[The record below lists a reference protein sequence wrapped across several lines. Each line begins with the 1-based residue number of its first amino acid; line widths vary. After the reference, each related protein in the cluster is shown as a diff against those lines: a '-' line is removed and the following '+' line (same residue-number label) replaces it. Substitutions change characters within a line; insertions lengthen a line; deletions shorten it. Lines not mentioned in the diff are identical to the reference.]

1 MDRLEA
7 MSVIVAVNETGSF
20 SAASRR
26 LKTPVATVSRAVAE
40 LEARLKAQLFQR
52 SSRQMTLTDAGRSY
66 IEACKRIIEQVDDA
80 ERTVSGEYRIPKGDL
95 AVTAPWGLG
104 HMHLVPLAAEFLDA
118 FPEIALRLVL
128 TDRVVNTVDENI
140 DVSIRIGPLP
150 DSSLIATRVS
160 SVRIVLCAAPP
171 YLAAR
176 GTPRT
181 PDDLVDHDCIGIAD
195 LAPQRSWKFA
205 QGGRELAAPIRSR
218 LTVNDSEAAIDA
230 AIAGA
235 GIARVMSYKMEAAR
249 RAGTLCIVLQ
259 EYEPEPLPMHIMYT
273 ERKPMPLKLRAFL
286 NWVTPRLKARLA

>member
-26 LKTPVATVSRAVAE
+26 LKTPVATVSRTVAE
-40 LEARLKAQLFQR
+40 LESRLNAQLFQR
-52 SSRQMTLTDAGRSY
+52 SSRQMTLTDSGRSY

-80 ERTVSGEYRIPKGDL
+80 ERTVSGEYRIAKGDL

-104 HMHLVPLAAEFLDA
+104 HMHLVPIAAEFLEA
-118 FPEIALRLVL
+118 YPEIALRMVL
-128 TDRVVNTVDENI
+128 TDRVVKTAEENI
-140 DVSIRIGPLP
+140 DVSIRIGALP
-150 DSSLIATRVS
+150 DSKLIATRIG
-160 SVRIVLCAAPP
+160 SVRIVLCASPS

-176 GTPRT
+176 GQPKTL
-181 PDDLVDHDCIGIAD
+181 DDLVHHDCISIDD
-195 LAPQRSWKFA
+195 LAALRSWKFA
-205 QGGRELAAPIRSR
+205 KGNREITAPIRSR

-235 GIARVMSYKMEAAR
+235 GIARVMAYKMDAAR
-249 RAGTLCIVLQ
+249 RAGKLALMM
-259 EYEPEPLPMHIMYT
+259 EDFELDPLPLHILYA

-286 NWVTPRLKARLA
+286 DWVIPRLKARLA